1 MDLARQ
7 EDNRPLWV
15 MGVDGPEIPI
25 TELPFHEDTALIDMR
40 TVDRKTMRAIKWA
53 FLKTAIK
60 FFFSR

>member
-1 MDLARQ
+1 
-7 EDNRPLWV
+7 